1 MQELTQQATS
11 SSDSAHILELET
23 ERKLAEE
30 RIAELEGQL
39 HAVFGDASK
48 FNLHTGPLCLTGTS
62 SKCRCAAAKAQC
74 AFISMRSFRD
84 FVDL

>member
-1 MQELTQQATS
+1 MQELEQQVQELTQQATS

-48 FNLHTGPLCLTGTS
+48 CNLHT
-62 SKCRCAAAKAQC
+62 
-74 AFISMRSFRD
+74 
-84 FVDL
+84 